1 MFIPHIHCIFTAV
14 SESINDIQQAIVNL
28 NKEIQLMGQE
38 IDSQHNEICRLHRNA
53 QTLNKN
59 LHTSKNRIEA
69 LEKENAT
76 LRDRLSEYEEPP
88 KDSNN
93 SSTPPSK
100 ESLKSETN
108 RRTKSLRE
116 KSDKPAGGQ
125 KGHEGSTREKSED
138 VDEIVDHTSH
148 YCTCCGDDLSAIE
161 PTLEYTTQEIDIPL
175 LQPIIREHRHYARV
189 CTCGHHNRPYA
200 PRKKGGNAVTFG
212 KNIQALVVYYNVVQ
226 CVPYNRLQ
234 SMLKTIFGIEMSRGT
249 ISNMIQEARK
259 KSEPATAL
267 IKAHIMSSSVVGF
280 DESGCYCN
288 SRLDWSWI
296 AQTVYHTL
304 VFRASGRS
312 GKVLEDMFGDTLKH
326 MTAVTDRHSAY
337 FALNFISHQICLA
350 HILREVQYL
359 NELDDRQQWSVELQT
374 LLREAIHERNQNPD
388 KVIDTSPWIK
398 RLDNILKQS
407 VEHLKDDFRRLR
419 NGLIK
424 CRDYIFRFL
433 ENPAIPPDNNASER
447 GIRKLK
453 IKQKISGT
461 FRSDDGADAFMAL
474 HSITDTAWKNNQSPF
489 LAILAVLQ

>member
-1 MFIPHIHCIFTAV
+1 MFVSCIFCIFTPV
-14 SESINDIQQAIVNL
+14 SESINDIQQAIANL
-28 NKEIQLMGQE
+28 NKEMQLMGKE
-38 IDSQHNEICRLHRNA
+38 INNQHNEICRLNRNA
-53 QTLNKN
+53 QSLNKN
-59 LHTSKNRIEA
+59 LHTAKNKIEV
-69 LEKENAT
+69 LEEENKT
-76 LRDRLSEYEEPP
+76 LRTRLSKYEDPP

-93 SSTPPSK
+93 SSTPPTK
-100 ESLKSETN
+100 ENFKSEAK

-116 KSDKPAGGQ
+116 KSDKPVGGQ
-125 KGHEGSTREKSED
+125 KGHEGSTREKSEKA
-138 VDEIVDHTSH
+138 DEIVDHTSNR
-148 YCTCCGDDLSAIE
+148 CTCCGEDLSAIE
-161 PTLEYTTQEIDIPL
+161 PTLEYLTQEIDIPV
-175 LQPIIREHRHYARV
+175 LQPILREHRHYACV

-200 PRKKGGNAVTFG
+200 PRKKGGNVVRFG

-226 CVPYNRLQ
+226 CVPYARLQ
-234 SMLKTIFGIEMSRGT
+234 SMLKTIFGIEMSQGT
-249 ISNMIQEARK
+249 ISNIIQQAKR
-259 KSEPATAL
+259 KSEPAITM
-267 IKAHIMSSSVVGF
+267 IKEHIMNSPVVGF

-288 SRLDWSWI
+288 KRLDWSWI

-312 GKVLEDMFGDTLKH
+312 GKVLEDMFGDSLNN

-359 NELDDRQQWSVELQT
+359 NDLDNEQKWSAELQT
-374 LLREAIHERNQNPD
+374 LLREAIHQRKQNPD
-388 KVIDTSPWIK
+388 KIIDTSPWLT
-398 RLDNILKQS
+398 RLDNILMQS
-407 VEHLKDDFRRLR
+407 VEHLKDDFRRLK

-424 CRDYIFRFL
+424 CRDYIFKFL

-474 HSITDTAWKNNQSPF
+474 HSITDTAWKNDQSPF
-489 LAILAVLQ
+489 DAILAVL